1 MKTLQK
7 IADKYGL
14 QLVPIRY
21 NYQGIPVKRKGFDL
35 IDYQRTIYLSFEPV
49 ESTSTD
55 GIKWILISM
64 ARHNPFFAHLKS
76 IKSADKI
83 LSKEGFNPIGSTG
96 NILK

>member
-7 IADKYGL
+7 IADKHGL
-14 QLVPIRY
+14 QLVPVNYYYSGIRL
-21 NYQGIPVKRKGFDL
+21 KRKGYDL
-35 IDYQRTIYLSFEPV
+35 IDYSRTIYLSFEPV

-55 GIKWILISM
+55 GIKWILMSM
-64 ARHNPFFAHLKS
+64 ARHNPFFAQLKS